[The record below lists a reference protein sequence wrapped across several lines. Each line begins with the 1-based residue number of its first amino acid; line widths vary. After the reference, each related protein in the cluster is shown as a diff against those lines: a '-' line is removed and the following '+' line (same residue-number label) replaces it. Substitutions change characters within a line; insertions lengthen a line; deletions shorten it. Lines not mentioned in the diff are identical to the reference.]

1 MFVTLKDFTWNSE
14 DLEQCKQALFQI
26 SDKYGDG
33 VVMELESRGYFGN
46 LNVEAALEELYM

>member
-1 MFVTLKDFTWNSE
+1 MFVTFKDFTWNSE